1 MASRPLKVIILAAG
15 QGTRMKSDLPKV
27 LHPVAGR
34 PMLGYVVD
42 AARAL
47 RPERL
52 VIVVGYAADKV
63 KAYLAEGFPG
73 TAFTYAVQEP
83 QLGTGHA
90 LLSAR
95 DAIGWEEA
103 DLLLLYGDIPL
114 VRTATLQ
121 TLIDG
126 HLSTAAVATVLT
138 AIVDDPSGYGR
149 IIRDP
154 GTKEI
159 ARIVE
164 HADASRSER
173 AISEINIGIYCFKVP
188 EVFPLLDRLTVA
200 NEQKELYLVDMVGLL
215 LREGRRVATV
225 VADDPDEVEG
235 VNSRVQLARSEAA
248 RRAGILAT
256 LMRSGV
262 TVTDPASTY
271 VDWGVEVGRDTVLEP
286 GSILRGKTRIGR
298 DCSIGPWSQLID
310 AVVGDG
316 CRVWSSVVESS
327 RVADEASVGPFSR
340 LRPGTKVGSKAK
352 VGNFAELK
360 NSDVGPG
367 AKIQHHSYIGD
378 ADIGPDAN
386 IGAGTVVVNYDGVA
400 KHRTVIGR
408 GAFVGCNSNLVAP
421 VKVGDGAY
429 TGAGT
434 TVTQD
439 VPPGTLAVAR
449 PRQTN
454 LEGWVQRRR
463 PGTVSA
469 EAAREAG
476 VGGRGSPKEC
486 DDSDKT
492 RQSGG
497 KG

>member
-47 RPERL
+47 GPERL
-52 VIVVGYAADKV
+52 AVVVGYQADTV
-63 KAYLAEGFPG
+63 KAYLTEGFPG
-73 TAFTYAVQEP
+73 TTFTYVTQEP

-90 LLSAR
+90 LLVAR
-95 DAIGWEEA
+95 DAIGREEA
-103 DLLLLYGDIPL
+103 DLALLYGDIPL
-114 VRTATLQ
+114 VRTATLR
-121 TLIDG
+121 TLVG
-126 HLSTAAVATVLT
+126 AHSSTSAAATVLT
-138 AIVDDPSGYGR
+138 AILDDPTGYGR
-149 IIRDP
+149 IVRDP
-154 GTKEI
+154 GTRQI
-159 ARIVE
+159 VRIIE
-164 HADASRSER
+164 HADASSSER
-173 AISEINIGIYCFKVP
+173 AISEINTGIYCFKVP
-188 EVFPLLDRLTVA
+188 EVFPFLDRLTA
-200 NEQKELYLVDMVGLL
+200 INEQKEVYLVDLVELL
-215 LREGRRVATV
+215 LGEGHRVATV
-225 VADDPDEVEG
+225 VADDPGEVEG
-235 VNSRVQLARSEAA
+235 VNSRIQLARSEGA
-248 RRAGILAT
+248 RRAEILMT

-286 GSILRGKTRIGR
+286 GAILRGKTRVGR
-298 DCSIGPWSQLID
+298 DCVIGPWSQLID

-316 CRVWSSVVESS
+316 CRVWSSVVEGS
-327 RVADEASVGPFSR
+327 RVADGASVGPFSR
-340 LRPGTKVGSKAK
+340 LRPGTKVGAKAK

-386 IGAGTVVVNYDGVA
+386 IGAGTVVVNYDGMA
-400 KHRTVIGR
+400 KHRTAIGR

-439 VPPGTLAVAR
+439 VPPGNLAVAR
-449 PRQTN
+449 PRQAN

-469 EAAREAG
+469 EAARLAQPRG
-476 VGGRGSPKEC
+476 AGSPKGE
-486 DDSDKT
+486 
-492 RQSGG
+492 GG
-497 KG
+497 DGDPKA